1 MKHTDKDHT
10 EDVKVLKVAKPV
22 SPIASKKTKDVSGK
36 TDVPSWGPIVGVVY
50 SLLLAF
56 IGGSALAALAVSFIL
71 TAFGMSKSSIN
82 DWYASPWG
90 ALIYSI
96 VTAVFAVG
104 AIALYVSKSR
114 STWRSLGIIRPSWRH
129 IGTAVAAVFVYMAL
143 YIVIISIVKA
153 LLPAINIEQQQ
164 DLGINNP
171 QGLCSM
177 LLVFV
182 TLVIIPPIVEETIFR
197 GFMYAGLRTK
207 LPFIVAALIT
217 SALFALGHLQFGSSA
232 PLLWVAA
239 IDTFVLSMVMCYV
252 RERTGSII
260 PTMIMHALKN
270 LLAFSF
276 LYIFVS

>member
-1 MKHTDKDHT
+1 MN
-10 EDVKVLKVAKPV
+10 
-22 SPIASKKTKDVSGK
+22 PIEFKKTRDVSKK
-36 TDVPSWGPIVGVVY
+36 TDVPSWGPIIGVVY
-50 SLLLAF
+50 SLGLAF
-56 IGGSALAALAVSFIL
+56 IGGSTLAALLVSFTL
-71 TAFGMSKSSIN
+71 SALGMSKSSMD

-90 ALIYSI
+90 ALLYSV

-104 AIALYVSKSR
+104 AIALYVSRSR
-114 STWRSLGIIRPSWRH
+114 SNWRALGIIPPRWRH
-129 IGTAVAAVFVYMAL
+129 IGIAIAAVFAYMAL

-153 LLPAINIEQQQ
+153 LLPAINLEQQQ
-164 DLGINNP
+164 DLGISNP
-171 QGLCSM
+171 HGLGSM
-177 LLVFV
+177 LLVFM

-207 LPFIVAALIT
+207 FPFIVAALIT